1 MADALKRSSFQNGND
16 KDQKKNS
23 PVPKFGPDCFENRS
37 IESVDKRYEIKDPL
51 GIFRLTSH
59 TQRETLKV
67 HPTQPKQSWVPWI
80 ALRVGIALFAKLLW
94 TAAVAIALW
103 LRNFH

>member
-23 PVPKFGPDCFENRS
+23 PSPKFGPGFENRS
-37 IESVDKRYEIKDPL
+37 IESVDKWYEIKDPF

-59 TQRETLKV
+59 TQQEILKV
-67 HPTQPKQSWVPWI
+67 HPTQPKQSWVLWI
-80 ALRVGIALFAKLLW
+80 ALRVGIAIFAKLLW
-94 TAAVAIALW
+94 TAAIALL
-103 LRNFH
+103 LRNFY

>member
-23 PVPKFGPDCFENRS
+23 PLPKFGPGFENRS
-37 IESVDKRYEIKDPL
+37 IESVDNWYEIKDPF

-59 TQRETLKV
+59 TQREIFKV
-67 HPTQPKQSWVPWI
+67 HPTQPKQSWVLWI
-80 ALRVGIALFAKLLW
+80 ALRVGIAIFVKLLW
-94 TAAVAIALW
+94 TAAIALL
-103 LRNFH
+103 LRNFY